1 METMRSMNG
10 FHESLVHNKLR
21 HGRKKLMGGSTLL
34 RDAVLLFCQSKETML
49 NTPGIQLRP

>member
-10 FHESLVHNKLR
+10 FHESVVHNKLR
-21 HGRKKLMGGSTLL
+21 HGRKKLTGGSTLL
-34 RDAVLLFCQSKETML
+34 RDAILLFCQSKETML